1 MYMTSANSLIKTEEE
16 IAKIAESGK
25 ILAAAFVQVRDQIKP
40 GVTTLELDK
49 IAEDFII
56 GQGGYPAFKG
66 YKVGKNTFKYCC
78 CMSKNDAVV
87 HGLPDDVPLK
97 EGDIISVDMG
107 VKKDGW
113 YADSAWTYP
122 VGTIAPEIQQL
133 LDVTRDSLLMAVA
146 QAKVGNRLF
155 DIANAVQGYCEAH
168 GYSVVRELVGHG
180 IGRYLHEEP
189 QVPNYLPSRFE
200 PFPNIELKEGM
211 TLAIEPMINMGTA
224 RVKTSRDKWTV
235 LTADGK
241 PSAHFEHTIV
251 VRNGGG
257 EILTRHV

>member
-1 MYMTSANSLIKTEEE
+1 MYMTPGNTLIKTEEQIE
-16 IAKIAESGK
+16 MMRRSGK
-25 ILAAAFVQVRDQIKP
+25 ILSDAFRHVEAMIKP
-40 GVTTLELDK
+40 GITTLELDK
-49 IAEDFII
+49 VAEEFIV

-107 VKKDGW
+107 VNKDGW
-113 YADSAWTYP
+113 FADSAWTYP
-122 VGTIAPEIQQL
+122 VGKVDPKIQEL

-146 QAKVGNRLF
+146 QAKVGNHLF

-168 GYSVVRELVGHG
+168 GFSVVRELVGHG
-180 IGRYLHEEP
+180 IGRSLHEEP
-189 QVPNYLPSRFE
+189 QVPNYIPSRFE
-200 PFPNIELKEGM
+200 PFLNVELKEGM

-251 VRNGGG
+251 VRPNAG
-257 EILTRHV
+257 EILTRQA